1 MFYKLNNK
9 GWGMSL
15 FILFIVGFIIF
26 LIIAS
31 IISYKMGLNQGND
44 NLNINTNNSVTN
56 YNYISLETKL
66 KNAAI
71 SYVKQKELNI
81 NVGETITIT
90 YDELVE
96 LKVINNLKDN
106 VGTCTGYVKISYD
119 GTTFTYNPYIKCVGR
134 YQTSGY

>member
-1 MFYKLNNK
+1 MLNNK

-26 LIIAS
+26 LVIAS

-44 NLNINTNNSVTN
+44 NLNINTNNSVTS
-56 YNYISLETKL
+56 YDYTTLETKL

-71 SYVKQKELNI
+71 SYVKQRELNI
-81 NVGETITIT
+81 NVGQTIIVT
-90 YDELVE
+90 YDELTE
-96 LKVINNLKDN
+96 LNVINNLQDKIGN
-106 VGTCTGYVKISYD
+106 CTGYVKISYD
-119 GTTFTYNPYIKCVGR
+119 GSIFIYNPFIKCVGR